1 MISRKKL
8 SNHNVLILDPNSY
21 ITFTNFSYFSDAT
34 CFFWQIIISPFRLQY
49 NWTLLLYPL
58 QLCHVLLA
66 SGAKW
71 IQTATSDEPESG
83 GVQWF
88 VLSCT
93 RSSMLLHN
101 GDSSLFLWGRHTTY
115 FILLVKWCFSNDFP
129 ERQTDCFKHVQDGF
143 HWHFGGS
150 SLES

>member
-8 SNHNVLILDPNSY
+8 SNHNILILNPNSY
-21 ITFTNFSYFSDAT
+21 ITLTNFSNFQTLHA
-34 CFFWQIIISPFRLQY
+34 FFWQIIISPFRLQY

-88 VLSCT
+88 VFSCT

-101 GDSSLFLWGRHTTY
+101 GDSSLFLWGRHPTTCMN
-115 FILLVKWCFSNDFP
+115 LVKWCFFKWFSREANRLFQTCARWFP
-129 ERQTDCFKHVQDGF
+129 LGF
-143 HWHFGGS
+143 WW
-150 SLES
+150 